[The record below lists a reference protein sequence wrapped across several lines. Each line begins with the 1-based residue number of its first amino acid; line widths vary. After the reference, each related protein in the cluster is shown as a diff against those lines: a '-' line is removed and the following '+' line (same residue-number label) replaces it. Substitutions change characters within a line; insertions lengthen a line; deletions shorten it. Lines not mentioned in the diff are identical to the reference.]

1 MNNTPYVIEYSK
13 NFEKEFS
20 KLPKNAQDTIGKWVH
35 YNLHINNSPIAVG
48 KALQGVHHMLRYRIG
63 DYRIIAQINSKLRR
77 IELLTVGHR
86 KEIYKRYKLK
96 SEYERKQPMKVIKE
110 SQYTDTQLYR
120 KAYEA
125 VLDLYKNLKDDDV
138 LDVATNAISFIYKNN
153 LIQKFVQADPKHFG
167 GINNNMEESLKV
179 ESAEF
184 HKSGLSRILQHVE
197 GDIPFAIIGSQDKDT
212 KEDRYDELRDEVAK
226 VSRKTPI
233 AFNVLKGNYTY
244 DDGTHG
250 EEPSLLIYKI
260 PKKYAL
266 DIAKKLNQETIIWHD
281 KDFFGF
287 LTPDGKEIDTLG
299 RGLTFDK
306 EKAYEYGSK
315 LAKKVGH
322 NQGKDF
328 AFEAVMPITRHSPD
342 PKTGRAIFTTTKYP
356 VFSCRVRGI
365 QK

>member
-1 MNNTPYVIEYSK
+1 
-13 NFEKEFS
+13 
-20 KLPKNAQDTIGKWVH
+20 
-35 YNLHINNSPIAVG
+35 
-48 KALQGVHHMLRYRIG
+48 
-63 DYRIIAQINSKLRR
+63 
-77 IELLTVGHR
+77 
-86 KEIYKRYKLK
+86 
-96 SEYERKQPMKVIKE
+96 MKVIKE
-110 SQYTDTQLYR
+110 SQYKDTQLYR
-120 KAYEA
+120 KAYET

-153 LIQKFVQADPKHFG
+153 LIQKFVQDDTKHFG
-167 GINNNMEESLKV
+167 SINNNMEESLKV

-184 HKSGLSRILQHVE
+184 HESGLSRILQHVE
-197 GDIPFAIIGSQDKDT
+197 GDTPFAIIGSQDKDT

-266 DIAKKLNQETIIWHD
+266 DIAKKLNQETIIYHD
-281 KDFFGF
+281 KDFFGL
-287 LTPDGKEIDTLG
+287 LTPDGEEVSTFG

-315 LAKKVGH
+315 LANKIGH

-328 AFEAVMPITRHSPD
+328 AFEAVMPITRRGAD
-342 PKTGRAIFTTTKYP
+342 PQTRRTTYTTTKYP